1 MFDEINDLLNRV
13 CFMDAP
19 FETRL
24 EIAETVVRTAAS
36 ELAAEEVRYDYY
48 Q

>member
-19 FETRL
+19 FETRA
-24 EIAETVVRTAAS
+24 EIAATVVR
-36 ELAAEEVRYDYY
+36 AAEAEAEAEDGTL
-48 Q
+48 